1 MLLYNILE
9 PPGISSFQLR
19 CFNAGLHTN
28 GSHFLA
34 YPVAT
39 TSMPIRISITAVM
52 MFVDALISSIGIET
66 TNLASHELI
75 PTGTFFYSDPR
86 VNLNYKFIEIGNKTI
101 PAGYYLIEWL
111 PKSQPDKALSLG
123 NLKDRISTLFS
134 AHKL

>member
-1 MLLYNILE
+1 
-9 PPGISSFQLR
+9 
-19 CFNAGLHTN
+19 
-28 GSHFLA
+28 
-34 YPVAT
+34 
-39 TSMPIRISITAVM
+39 

-123 NLKDRISTLFS
+123 NLKERISTLFS